1 MSSADE
7 IQSQIEQARAALA
20 DAVDQL
26 TYRTNPKR
34 VIEKT
39 KASLVAK
46 AQSDQGRIVIGVV
59 GGVIVLVIVRKIF
72 KRK

>member
-7 IQSQIEQARAALA
+7 IQRQIEQARTSLA

-26 TYRTNPKR
+26 TYRTHPKR
-34 VIEKT
+34 VVENT

-46 AQSDQGRIVIGVV
+46 AQTDQGKIVIGVV
-59 GGVIVLVIVRKIF
+59 GGLLAILILRKIF
-72 KRK
+72 K